1 MRRYVLPL
9 IIQMLICWG
18 FQHKQDL
25 FKLYGGDKLRK
36 RQFFIHNEEFIDI
49 DVEKLPN
56 GKYMS
61 KAISWDNE
69 RSYMYV
75 SKDIRK
81 SINESVNALLK
92 ASAEG
97 KE

>member
-1 MRRYVLPL
+1 M
-9 IIQMLICWG
+9 
-18 FQHKQDL
+18 
-25 FKLYGGDKLRK
+25 RK

-56 GKYMS
+56 GKFMS

-75 SKDIRK
+75 SKDLRK